1 MLETLGADTAFG
13 PLSLHMLQH
22 VVVMNVLVPTAVF
35 GLSLRG
41 PRGLWKTW
49 PLATAVQLVL
59 LWGWHAPPT
68 LAFAMAQPM
77 AMAAMH
83 LSLALAAFWFWAS
96 IASAP
101 PTGRWR
107 AIFALIVT
115 GKLFCLLGALLVFAP
130 RHLFEMGSHSH
141 HHPAADAMADQQL
154 AGLIMLTACPL
165 SYVLIGIVI
174 SARWFLSLERE
185 AARHG

>member
-1 MLETLGADTAFG
+1 MLETFGMDTAFG

-22 VVVMNVLVPTAVF
+22 VVVMNLIVPAAVF

-41 PRGLWKTW
+41 PSWLWKSW
-49 PLATAVQLVL
+49 PLATACQLAL
-59 LWGWHAPPT
+59 LWIWHAPPA
-68 LAFAMAQPM
+68 LAFAMSQP
-77 AMAAMH
+77 AAMIAMH
-83 LSLALAAFWFWAS
+83 FSLALAALWFWMS

-130 RHLFEMGSHSH
+130 RQLFDMAGHAH
-141 HHPAADAMADQQL
+141 HMAADGLADQQL

-165 SYVLIGIVI
+165 SYVFIGIVI
-174 SARWFLSLERE
+174 STRWFLSLERE
-185 AARHG
+185 AQNG

>member
-1 MLETLGADTAFG
+1 MLDTLGTNTAFG

-22 VVVMNVLVPTAVF
+22 VVVMNVLVPAAVF

-49 PLATAVQLVL
+49 PLATAAQLAL

-68 LAFAMAQPM
+68 LAFAMAQPL

-130 RHLFEMGSHSH
+130 RQLFDMGGHAH
-141 HHPAADAMADQQL
+141 HQTAGGLADQQL

-185 AARHG
+185 ARNG